1 MHTTESS
8 KKIRNLKT
16 EAKKFEKMA
25 RIARQAAPIVA
36 GAETEAQT
44 LEKDAQYDLAMA
56 QGLKAQARLEDL
68 SLWVMEKTYPG
79 RKGTTTNQ
87 YWMASWREGKTVHN
101 VHLGS
106 CRKVSA
112 EEARAKAHELK
123 AQAMDLPV
131 SNS

>member
-8 KKIRNLKT
+8 KKIQHLKT

-44 LEKDAQYDLAMA
+44 LEKDAQYNLAMA

-79 RKGTTTNQ
+79 RKGTTTNK
-87 YWMASWREGKTVHN
+87 YWMASWREGKTVNN

-106 CRKVSA
+106 CKKVSA

>member
-8 KKIRNLKT
+8 KKIQHLKT
-16 EAKKFEKMA
+16 EAKKLEKMA

-44 LEKDAQYDLAMA
+44 LEKDAQYDLALA

-87 YWMASWREGKTVHN
+87 YWMASWREGDKVHN
-101 VHLGS
+101 EHIGS
-106 CRKVSA
+106 CKKISA
-112 EEARAKAHELK
+112 EEAHTKAQKLK
-123 AQAMDLPV
+123 AQALGLL
-131 SNS
+131 NS

>member
-1 MHTTESS
+1 MWVKGFTP
-8 KKIRNLKT
+8 LKRGRR
-16 EAKKFEKMA
+16 A

-44 LEKDAQYDLAMA
+44 LEKDAQYDLALA

-106 CRKVSA
+106 CKKVSA
-112 EEARAKAHELK
+112 EQARAKVHKLK
-123 AQAMDLPV
+123 AMAMDLLV